1 MRSDNIDRIAPSLHM
16 RSDNIDRIAPSLHM
30 RSDNIDRIAT
40 SLHTRSD
47 TATGSPQVCTCAVT
61 TSTGSPQVC
70 TCAVTTSTGSHQVC
84 TRAVTTSTGSPKVC
98 TCAVTTLTGSPLV
111 CTCAVTQTPPSRPN
125 AAVFSFRNNENVSHS
140 EVQYLI
146 QTQLDVPVRSIQF
159 DPLDIRSARHGVN
172 SRWVVEFCTI
182 ADMAKAIQPEL
193 QVGTDRLVFYPHD
206 DVTTREIAAYRN
218 YMEVVNAHAVIAAS
232 ADNAVRGKLKNAVS
246 SGRRHSRP

>member
-47 TATGSPQVCTCAVT
+47 TA
-61 TSTGSPQVC
+61 
-70 TCAVTTSTGSHQVC
+70 TGSHQVC

-146 QTQLDVPVRSIQF
+146 QTQLDVHVRSIQF
-159 DPLDIRSARHGVN
+159 DPLDIRSARPGVN
-172 SRWVVEFCTI
+172 SRWVVEFCTT
-182 ADMAKAIQPEL
+182 ADMAKAIQSGL

-206 DVTTREIAAYRN
+206 VTTRETAANRN

>member
-146 QTQLDVPVRSIQF
+146 QTQLDVHVRSIQF
-159 DPLDIRSARHGVN
+159 DPLDIRSARPGSTPAGSSKFVLQRIWQKLY
-172 SRWVVEFCTI
+172 SRGFKWARTGWCSTR
-182 ADMAKAIQPEL
+182 MMTSLHAKQRPIE
-193 QVGTDRLVFYPHD
+193 
-206 DVTTREIAAYRN
+206 TTWGLLTL
-218 YMEVVNAHAVIAAS
+218 MQ
-232 ADNAVRGKLKNAVS
+232 
-246 SGRRHSRP
+246 

>member
-1 MRSDNIDRIAPSLHM
+1 MTWVAPSLHK
-16 RSDNIDRIAPSLHM
+16 
-30 RSDNIDRIAT
+30 
-40 SLHTRSD
+40 RSD
-47 TATGSPQVCTCAVT
+47 TNT
-61 TSTGSPQVC
+61 TQSAERRSFQFPEQRKRV
-70 TCAVTTSTGSHQVC
+70 
-84 TRAVTTSTGSPKVC
+84 
-98 TCAVTTLTGSPLV
+98 PLGGKI
-111 CTCAVTQTPPSRPN
+111 
-125 AAVFSFRNNENVSHS
+125 
-140 EVQYLI
+140 VQYLI

-182 ADMAKAIQPEL
+182 ADMAKAIQPGL

-246 SGRRHSRP
+246 SRRRHSRP